1 MLQDR
6 QAYEAKLD
14 RQLARWQ
21 ADLDRLKTSTRRIQV
36 DGMMAYDKALD
47 DLQSKHGEAAAQLHN
62 LKLAG
67 DEAWESLKDSTEHVW
82 VEFKAL
88 FHDSGPKSGQGPA

>member
-6 QAYEAKLD
+6 KAYEEKLD

-21 ADLDRLKTSTRRIQV
+21 VDLDHLKASTRRIQV

-47 DLQSKHGEAAAQLHN
+47 DLQARHGEAAARLHD

-67 DEAWESLKDSTEHVW
+67 DEAWESLKDSSEHVW

-88 FHDSGPKSGQGPA
+88 FQASRPKYH

>member
-6 QAYEAKLD
+6 EAYEAKLD
-14 RQLARWQ
+14 MQLARWQ
-21 ADLDRLKTSTRRIQV
+21 ADLDRLKTSTRRIRV

-47 DLQSKHGEAAAQLHN
+47 DLQEKHGEATAQLHD

-67 DEAWESLKDSTEHVW
+67 DEAWESLKNSTEHVW

-88 FHDSGPKSGQGPA
+88 FSDAKPKD